1 MWNFTILM
9 FAVAIMQSAML
20 FFLFFYGGATC
31 SVSRCS
37 IDFHLQPSRHTIHSL
52 ISNILEIHGFLQGGC
67 CKVCGGVTHLARDCP
82 DKGLRGSAA
91 TGKEG
96 KHKTCQLL
104 TAFI

>member
-1 MWNFTILM
+1 MWDFTILM

-82 DKGLRGSAA
+82 NKCKRGDAA
-91 TGKEG
+91 FGRGG
-96 KHKTCQLL
+96 KHKH
-104 TAFI
+104 ASF